1 MANEQQPSA
10 TDLPAEVQAMLGKP
24 LYVEQTEFPIEMG
37 YVYNTCAAVQNGNP
51 LFWDA
56 QAAKDITN
64 GQIAPPTML
73 SVWFR
78 PHYWAP
84 GATGERTPLM
94 THFDLKRL
102 LDLPEAVVA
111 SNETVFGEPVRMG
124 DVLTISQIVRSVGE
138 LKDTKVGR
146 GRFWTIDVETVNQHG
161 EWVGTDTYTC
171 LGYRKPGQ

>member
-1 MANEQQPSA
+1 MTT
-10 TDLPAEVQAMLGKP
+10 TDLPVEVQAMIDKP

-56 QAAKDITN
+56 AVAADIT
-64 GQIAPPTML
+64 GGRIAPPTML

-124 DVLTISQIVRSVGE
+124 DVLTISQIVRSVSE

-146 GRFWTIDVETVNQHG
+146 GRFWVIDVETVNQRG

-171 LGYRKPGQ
+171 LGYRKAGT

>member
-1 MANEQQPSA
+1 MANEQQQSA
-10 TDLPAEVQAMLGKP
+10 TDLPADVQAMLGKP

-56 QAAKDITN
+56 AVAEELA
-64 GQIAPPTML
+64 GGRIAPPTML

-146 GRFWTIDVETVNQHG
+146 GRFWTIDVETVNQRG

>member
-1 MANEQQPSA
+1 MANEQQQSA
-10 TDLPAEVQAMLGKP
+10 TDLPADVQAMLGKP

-56 QAAKDITN
+56 AVAEELA
-64 GQIAPPTML
+64 GGRIAPPTML

-146 GRFWTIDVETVNQHG
+146 GRFWTIDVETVNQRG

-171 LGYRKPGQ
+171 LGYRKPG